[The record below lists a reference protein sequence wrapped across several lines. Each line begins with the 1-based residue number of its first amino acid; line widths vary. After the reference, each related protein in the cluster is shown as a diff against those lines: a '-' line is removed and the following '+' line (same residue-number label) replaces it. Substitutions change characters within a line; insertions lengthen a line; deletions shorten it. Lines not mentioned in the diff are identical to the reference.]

1 MNRIGFLFGLAFGF
15 LLVAGRISDYDV
27 IRRMLLLQELDLY
40 FLMASAVGVAVPLL
54 WLLQRR
60 GWRTPLGGPLMLTRS
75 PVERKHVLGGIVFGA
90 GWALAGTCPGTVL
103 AMVGSGGL
111 LGLVVVAGLFVGVIL
126 RDAVVPQS
134 QSQPTVQRAEGGA

>member
-15 LLVAGRISDYDV
+15 LLTAGRISDYDV

-54 WLLQRR
+54 WLLQKRR
-60 GWRTPLGGPLMLTRS
+60 WRTPYGGPLTLTRS

-90 GWALAGTCPGTVL
+90 GWALAGTCPGAVL

-126 RDAVVPQS
+126 RDAVVPQP
-134 QSQPTVQRAEGGA
+134 QPQPTVQRAEGGA

>member
-15 LLVAGRISDYDV
+15 LLSAGRISDYDV
-27 IRRMLLLQELDLY
+27 IRRMLLLQEFDLY
-40 FLMASAVGVAVPLL
+40 LLMASAVGVAVPLL

-60 GWRTPLGGPLMLTRS
+60 DWRTPLGGPLTLTRS

-90 GWALAGTCPGTVL
+90 GWALAGTCPGAVL

-126 RDAVVPQS
+126 RDAVVPQP
-134 QSQPTVQRAEGGA
+134 QPTVQRAEGGA